1 MNLSTRHALVISLC
15 LHFIVLLLAIF
26 VLRQELE
33 RKFVDLLVVDTFSA
47 PKTRIPTP
55 KVKIEPLITTPRQQI
70 SKTPHIRPP
79 ESRPVDLAE
88 PLRRTASVDL
98 NDHRLKVG
106 GFKARLRRL
115 KEKRL
120 KDGGFRPRA
129 KLPTVGLKPP
139 IGK

>member
-1 MNLSTRHALVISLC
+1 MPEPLDIFREWLTKRIADQGQVYEQVHRAEPRIRGDYAPSFERGYLKAL
-15 LHFIVLLLAIF
+15 
-26 VLRQELE
+26 
-33 RKFVDLLVVDTFSA
+33 KDLLEELNA
-47 PKTRIPTP
+47 LEGTP
-55 KVKIEPLITTPRQQI
+55 SQ
-70 SKTPHIRPP
+70 
-79 ESRPVDLAE
+79 
-88 PLRRTASVDL
+88 L

-115 KEKRL
+115 KGKRL